1 MNPSLYQRIDR
12 VFLRIGKYASLLNIL
27 LVFMILVDVI
37 ARYFF
42 FSSFAWLTELEWHIF
57 ALIFLFGVVYTLQY
71 DDHVRVDVWY
81 ANMSLKKQLWIN
93 LLGTVLFLI
102 PWCLI
107 IITTSLKYAHHSFE
121 MNEVSADPGG
131 LPYRY
136 VIKYMMTLSFT
147 LLFMYSIFFAI
158 KCVARLSDPNVE
170 VFLKKHRE

>member
-1 MNPSLYQRIDR
+1 MNSSLYQRIDR
-12 VFLRIGKYASLLNIL
+12 IFLRIGKYASLLNIV
-27 LVFMILVDVI
+27 LVFMILVDVV

-42 FSSFAWLTELEWHIF
+42 FTSSAWLTELEWHIF

-71 DDHVRVDVWY
+71 DAHVRVDVWY
-81 ANMSLKKQLWIN
+81 ANMPLKMQLWIN
-93 LLGTVLFLI
+93 LLGTLLFLI

-136 VIKYMMTLSFT
+136 VIKYMLTLSFSF
-147 LLFMYSIFFAI
+147 LLLYSIFFAI
-158 KCVARLSDPNVE
+158 KCGARLSNPKVE
-170 VFLKKHRE
+170 VFLKNHRE